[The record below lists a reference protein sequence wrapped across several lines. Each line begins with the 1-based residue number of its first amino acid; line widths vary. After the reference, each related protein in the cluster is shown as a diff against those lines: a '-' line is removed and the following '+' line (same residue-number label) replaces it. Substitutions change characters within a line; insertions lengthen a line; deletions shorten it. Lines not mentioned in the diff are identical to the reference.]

1 MEDFVLAVDDVN
13 LEEKFVK
20 EVVDVAPQH
29 LAGTPITLI
38 EKLVDTCKRHPK
50 LLMKCRQQSA

>member
-1 MEDFVLAVDDVN
+1 MLAVDDVN

-38 EKLVDTCKRHPK
+38 EKLVDTCSVAAGRLFKKDIPN
-50 LLMKCRQQSA
+50 C